1 LNEGSGSNSTYEGNC
16 SIAASEARLI
26 LQAREK
32 KGQTDYGI
40 VCT

>member
-1 LNEGSGSNSTYEGNC
+1 MRARDRTLQYEGNC